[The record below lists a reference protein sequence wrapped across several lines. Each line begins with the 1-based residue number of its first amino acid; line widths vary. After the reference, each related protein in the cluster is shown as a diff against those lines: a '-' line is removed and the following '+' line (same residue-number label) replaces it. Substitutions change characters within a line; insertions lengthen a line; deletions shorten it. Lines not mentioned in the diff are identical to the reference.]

1 MSYLYTAL
9 YFRFHTCCETMVLQK
24 TRKYCERN
32 NVSWSENMCFANM
45 PSTNHHY
52 LTFTRILDPAGFHPG
67 ALCGANRPVLEWA
80 ISHVVWDGVPIIC
93 DRVRFSYRYV
103 FKPKNRSKGDL
114 TSKNNM
120 QDGHDGQ
127 SILKFTIF
135 QNHFIPKHWPLDLFG
150 GHWKM
155 QKHSEKKHFLNLEM
169 AMWYV
174 YVACQHGWRQLIFKK
189 TWIMCRCACGFAT
202 CVFTNQWL

>member
-1 MSYLYTAL
+1 
-9 YFRFHTCCETMVLQK
+9 
-24 TRKYCERN
+24 
-32 NVSWSENMCFANM
+32 MCFANM

-127 SILKFTIF
+127 SNLKFTIF

-155 QKHSEKKHFLNLEM
+155 KKHSKRKHLLNLEM

-174 YVACQHGWRQLIFKK
+174 YVACQHGWRQLIFLKK
-189 TWIMCRCACGFAT
+189 HGSCVVVLVVLPHAFSQINGCKTKKYMFWGGDIAYLAYIAKCAVSG
-202 CVFTNQWL
+202 LSGLS

>member
-1 MSYLYTAL
+1 
-9 YFRFHTCCETMVLQK
+9 
-24 TRKYCERN
+24 
-32 NVSWSENMCFANM
+32 MCFANM

-80 ISHVVWDGVPIIC
+80 ISHVVWGGVPIIC
-93 DRVRFSYRYV
+93 DRVRFFTETYL
-103 FKPKNRSKGDL
+103 NRRIVPRVIWL
-114 TSKNNM
+114 QKNNM

-127 SILKFTIF
+127 SNLKFTIF

-155 QKHSEKKHFLNLEM
+155 QKHSEKKTFFKPGDGNVVCLCCVPTRLKTAHFLKK
-169 AMWYV
+169 
-174 YVACQHGWRQLIFKK
+174 HGSCVVVLVVLPHAFSQINGCKTKK
-189 TWIMCRCACGFAT
+189 YMFWGGDIAYLAYIAKCAVSG
-202 CVFTNQWL
+202 LSGLS